1 MILGIDYGTKRVGVA
16 LSDTSETLAFPREVL
31 QNTKSLVADIAGIV
45 AKENANIIVIGHS
58 TDTKGKDNPVM
69 IAIQSFKEKLEK
81 EINVPVVFEREWFSS
96 QEATRFTGANSMID
110 ASAAAIILQRF
121 LDRKRGAQNR

>member
-1 MILGIDYGTKRVGVA
+1 MILGIDYGTKRVGIA

-31 QNTKSLVADIAGIV
+31 QNSSALVTDIV
-45 AKENANIIVIGHS
+45 AIVQKEKVNIIVLGYS
-58 TDTKGKDNPVM
+58 ADTKGNDNLIMPE
-69 IAIQSFKEKLEK
+69 IQSFKKDLEEKTA
-81 EINVPVVFEREWFSS
+81 VPVVFEHEWFSS

-121 LDRKRGAQNR
+121 LDRKRVQK

>member
-31 QNTKSLVADIAGIV
+31 QNTNSLVADIVAIV
-45 AKENANIIVIGHS
+45 QKEHVNIIVLGYS
-58 TDTKGKDNPVM
+58 TDTKGNDNVIMP
-69 IAIQSFKEKLEK
+69 AIQDFKKNLEK
-81 EINVPVVFEREWFSS
+81 ETTVPVVFEHEWFSS

-121 LDRKRGAQNR
+121 LDKKRVQK

>member
-31 QNTKSLVADIAGIV
+31 QNSRALVSDIV
-45 AKENANIIVIGHS
+45 AIVQKEKVNIIVLGYS
-58 TDTKGKDNPVM
+58 TDTQGNDNAVMVDIQEFKKELEGKT
-69 IAIQSFKEKLEK
+69 
-81 EINVPVVFEREWFSS
+81 NVPVVFEHEWFSS
-96 QEATRFTGANSMID
+96 QEATRFTGTNNMID

-121 LDRKRGAQNR
+121 LDRKRQGK

>member
-31 QNTKSLVADIAGIV
+31 QNTHTLVLDIV
-45 AKENANIIVIGHS
+45 AIVQKENVNIIVLGYS
-58 TDTKGKDNPVM
+58 TDTKGNDNLIMP
-69 IAIQSFKEKLEK
+69 AIQGFKKDLEEKTT
-81 EINVPVVFEREWFSS
+81 VPVVFEHEWFSS

-121 LDRKRGAQNR
+121 LDRKRVQK

>member
-1 MILGIDYGTKRVGVA
+1 MILGIDYGTKRVGIA

-31 QNTKSLVADIAGIV
+31 QNTQTLVSDIV
-45 AKENANIIVIGHS
+45 AIVEKEHTNIIVLGYS
-58 TDTKGKDNPVM
+58 TDTKGNDNLIM
-69 IAIQSFKEKLEK
+69 SAIQSFKKELEGK
-81 EINVPVVFEREWFSS
+81 THVPVVFEREWFSS

-121 LDRKRGAQNR
+121 LDRKRQEK